1 MTERTSILGPAPVLD
16 RRRVLRT
23 LAMSLAG
30 ACIAG
35 PLALAHAQSGDFP
48 NKPIQLIVPYGAGGP
63 TDTHLRVLAQQASQ
77 ILGQSVVLDNKPGA
91 NGTFGAAALARA
103 QPDGYTLAVLP
114 ASVYREPLLNKVS
127 YDPLTLS
134 YIIGLTD
141 YSFGLAVPQDSPWTS
156 WQDVVAAAKAAPDT
170 VTIGAAGPVQTPSI
184 VLREVMEMERLP
196 FNPIPYKG
204 DSDLAADLLGGHV
217 DAGILSGVASPYIH
231 SGRLRYLVMF
241 TPERVPQFAE
251 VPTLRE
257 LGVNAVIES
266 PYGIAAPQGLAPERL
281 QVLHDAFKTALESEP
296 GRKVLDQLNQP
307 VNYRSAAD
315 FAAYAKQALAH
326 ERSRIEQLKAVGV
339 LN

>member
-1 MTERTSILGPAPVLD
+1 MTEQACNALVEIGPG
-16 RRRVLRT
+16 RRRTLRA
-23 LAMSLAG
+23 LAISLVVVG
-30 ACIAG
+30 ALG
-35 PLALAHAQSGDFP
+35 LAHAQSGAFP

-63 TDTHLRVLAQQASQ
+63 TDTHMRVLAQQASQ
-77 ILGQSVVLDNKPGA
+77 MLGQIMVIDNKPGA

-127 YDPLTLS
+127 YDPLKLS

-141 YSFGLAVPQDSPWTS
+141 YSFGLAVQQNSPWTS
-156 WQDVVAAAKAAPDT
+156 WQDVVAAAKEAPDT
-170 VTIGAAGPVQTPSI
+170 VSVGAAGPVQTPSI
-184 VLREVMEMERLP
+184 VLRELMEMEQLR

-217 DAGILSGVASPYIH
+217 DAGILSGVASSYIH

-241 TPERVPQFAE
+241 TPERVAQFPD

-257 LGVNAVIES
+257 LGVNAAIES
-266 PYGIAAPQGLAPERL
+266 PYGIAAPEGLAPERL
-281 QVLHDAFKTALESEP
+281 QLLHDAFKTALESEP
-296 GRKVLDQLNQP
+296 SRKVLDQLNQP
-307 VNYRSAAD
+307 VHYRSAAD
-315 FAAYAKQALAH
+315 FANYAKQALAH
-326 ERSRIEQLKAVGV
+326 EKTRIEQLKAVGV